1 VSGCG
6 GPLVRWPKTE
16 AAWPA
21 RAGRRGA
28 PPCRGHR
35 ALGCDDGAAS
45 VCSPVAPMR
54 REHRG
59 GEHPSSNKGGGGGGS
74 PMGSVDGEAEGYSGA
89 AEGG

>member
-35 ALGCDDGAAS
+35 ARGCDGGATS
-45 VCSPVAPMR
+45 VCSPVALMR
-54 REHRG
+54 REHRR
-59 GEHPSSNKGGGGGGS
+59 GEAHPSGNKGGGS
-74 PMGSVDGEAEGYSGA
+74 PMGSVDGEAEGYNGA
-89 AEGG
+89 AEGGSR